1 MTQSLEI
8 SILWWLSILLQGWI
22 AIRIFRGSLFPALKF
37 FAIYVSLSASFSI
50 FLALFANFS
59 TNKNLYGYC
68 FISWTYASSIF
79 EFLVILELSSKALE
93 PFPAIKSASRKILT
107 AFWVVLIL
115 VGGAW
120 FVYLN
125 SLPTQK
131 KTSLLLPALR
141 YQESVALGFTLF
153 ILLFLAFLAWMPV
166 PLTRNLLNHCFLMGA
181 FFLLITLSR
190 FAIKLGDFLV
200 QKEFAN
206 YIGLGG
212 TLIVFILWLAR
223 IRASDDH
230 TLNTPKGPLDPA
242 EAAVLISR
250 LEELNRTLARSG
262 TSPRGIR

>member
-93 PFPAIKSASRKILT
+93 PFPAIKAASRKILT

-153 ILLFLAFLAWMPV
+153 ILLF
-166 PLTRNLLNHCFLMGA
+166 LLNHCFLMGA